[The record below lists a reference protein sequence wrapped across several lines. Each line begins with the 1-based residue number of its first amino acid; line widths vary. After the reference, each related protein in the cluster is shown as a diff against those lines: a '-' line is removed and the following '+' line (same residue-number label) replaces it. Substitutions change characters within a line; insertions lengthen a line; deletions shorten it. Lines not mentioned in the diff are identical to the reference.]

1 LTHPACTSAPD
12 DIIDVH
18 LLLLQL
24 IVDLGILA
32 PRCQNAEVQE
42 PTLTLMMLMMMTP
55 IVAYTDAHPVLSI
68 HFYRRVVA
76 TP

>member
-1 LTHPACTSAPD
+1 LTHPACTGAPD